1 MTASTVSMESAC
13 DYTWGFDL
21 YSFYLSIDFIFPHI
35 TVVSEYLQKKIK
47 IRVIAGTLPFIQCQG
62 KMDDILFQLKLLLLA
77 KLGDIC
83 MNYSWDPCD
92 PCAGKR
98 GMNWQD
104 RNSCSPLL
112 IAQARH
118 LHNKNTKNKT
128 NPFISQKQKPHSEV
142 SSVLTLP
149 RQLPYEQAMY
159 CFYIRRQKGNR
170 AVGWDTDCSGIR
182 LGRFS
187 GQLYVFPLL
196 CVILLCAA
204 WKRAIKQCGRDSKRR
219 VSESFYSPLSDTY
232 ISAKA

>member
-1 MTASTVSMESAC
+1 MIHVQGRGVWIGKIGTAAAHFSLPKQ
-13 DYTWGFDL
+13 D
-21 YSFYLSIDFIFPHI
+21 IFI
-35 TVVSEYLQKKIK
+35 IK
-47 IRVIAGTLPFIQCQG
+47 IQ
-62 KMDDILFQLKLLLLA
+62 
-77 KLGDIC
+77 
-83 MNYSWDPCD
+83 
-92 PCAGKR
+92 
-98 GMNWQD
+98 
-104 RNSCSPLL
+104 
-112 IAQARH
+112 
-118 LHNKNTKNKT
+118 KNKT